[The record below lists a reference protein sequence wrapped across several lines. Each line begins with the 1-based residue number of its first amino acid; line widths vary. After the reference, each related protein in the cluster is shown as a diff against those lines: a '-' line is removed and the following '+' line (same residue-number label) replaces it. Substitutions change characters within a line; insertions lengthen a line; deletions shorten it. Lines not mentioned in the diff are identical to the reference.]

1 MTLEKLLDRLCVD
14 LFKVVTFRD
23 YAVIVLYNS
32 RKTSRD
38 IPQWMK
44 DSVVE
49 SYDVNDNGTLIIE
62 I

>member
-1 MTLEKLLDRLCVD
+1 MTLENLLDRLCVD

-49 SYDVNDNGTLIIE
+49 SYDVNDYGTLIIE